1 VQHSVFDEEEVGR
14 EIEVVLEEIRRSE
27 DDPHHVL
34 SDALFAEAFRV
45 HPYGRPILGTHAS
58 VAGLTR
64 QKLLDFY
71 GRWYTPDHL
80 VVTAAGDFDGDALLA
95 RAEALFADARAS
107 GTPRER
113 TAEPAPTGL
122 RTHVLTRPFER
133 AALDCSWPV
142 VPFAHPD
149 AALLDLLAFVLGE
162 GDSSRLVRKVKEERG
177 IADRIDASCYT
188 PLDPGLFG
196 CAADCDAAQAPAVI
210 EAIVRETER
219 VRREPVSE
227 EELEKARRNF
237 LASRA
242 WEKESVSGMA
252 RKIGSSQILTGDP
265 SFEDAYLERIRGAT
279 REELL
284 RVADTW
290 LDPERLT
297 VAAVLPEGEA
307 GALDDAIAAEA
318 VERGR
323 TQVARAF
330 AVPRHAEDGN
340 RIETYELEGGSRLH
354 VLPRRDIPVVAA
366 RAALLGGQLVEDEST
381 AGLGQMLAGM
391 WLRGTRA
398 RSAAGFAERVEM
410 LAADVDGFAG
420 RNSCGLTLDCTSE
433 QLAPVLDLFAEAM
446 LEPGFSEEEIERE
459 RRETL
464 ASLARREDRLSARA
478 FDLFSRIHWEQH
490 PYRHPLLGTPENV
503 TRFDAEALRAH
514 QQRIVRADNLV
525 VAVVGDVDPDQVA
538 GEVTRRLAAMPGG
551 SRVEAEL
558 PAEEPA
564 PKELREIVETKDRAQ
579 AHLVMGFRG
588 LSVHDPDR
596 HALEVLSQLLAGQGG
611 RLFLELRDRRGL
623 AYTVSAMNVEGYAPG
638 FFAIYMGTAPEK
650 LDEALAGI
658 RDELRRVLDTAPD
671 AAGLDRARRYLIGS
685 HAIDQQRSSSR
696 AMQIALDARY
706 GLGPDADAGYPDRI
720 AAVTAEDVL
729 GVARRVIDLATAS
742 VAIIRP

>member
-1 VQHSVFDEEEVGR
+1 
-14 EIEVVLEEIRRSE
+14 
-27 DDPHHVL
+27 
-34 SDALFAEAFRV
+34 
-45 HPYGRPILGTHAS
+45 
-58 VAGLTR
+58 
-64 QKLLDFY
+64 
-71 GRWYTPDHL
+71 
-80 VVTAAGDFDGDALLA
+80 
-95 RAEALFADARAS
+95 
-107 GTPRER
+107 
-113 TAEPAPTGL
+113 
-122 RTHVLTRPFER
+122 
-133 AALDCSWPV
+133 
-142 VPFAHPD
+142 
-149 AALLDLLAFVLGE
+149 
-162 GDSSRLVRKVKEERG
+162 
-177 IADRIDASCYT
+177 
-188 PLDPGLFG
+188 
-196 CAADCDAAQAPAVI
+196 
-210 EAIVRETER
+210 
-219 VRREPVSE
+219 
-227 EELEKARRNF
+227 
-237 LASRA
+237 
-242 WEKESVSGMA
+242 
-252 RKIGSSQILTGDP
+252 
-265 SFEDAYLERIRGAT
+265 
-279 REELL
+279 
-284 RVADTW
+284 
-290 LDPERLT
+290 
-297 VAAVLPEGEA
+297 
-307 GALDDAIAAEA
+307 
-318 VERGR
+318 
-323 TQVARAF
+323 
-330 AVPRHAEDGN
+330 
-340 RIETYELEGGSRLH
+340 
-354 VLPRRDIPVVAA
+354 
-366 RAALLGGQLVEDEST
+366 
-381 AGLGQMLAGM
+381 
-391 WLRGTRA
+391 
-398 RSAAGFAERVEM
+398 M